1 MRRGKFTL
9 LDRLA
14 KARSALVANCL
25 SQLAPRRVVK
35 IKDAVSSGSWDV
47 DQFTSQIHLTIS
59 TATVF
64 TGDTNR
70 RRSLSARGNGKTRPL
85 AGCNVDATR
94 MHTAREM

>member
-35 IKDAVSSGSWDV
+35 IKDAVSSGSWD
-47 DQFTSQIHLTIS
+47 
-59 TATVF
+59 A
-64 TGDTNR
+64 
-70 RRSLSARGNGKTRPL
+70 
-85 AGCNVDATR
+85 
-94 MHTAREM
+94 